1 MAMTSTN
8 AIEDSIAIVIVNYN
22 GASFLGSCLSAVM
35 EQSVKP
41 ERVIVVDNAST
52 DSSITIVES
61 DFPDVEIVRLSQNT
75 GFAAANN
82 NAFSLIKDCQWVALL
97 NPDTVAYP
105 NWICLL
111 KQAINKYRDTS
122 VFSCRLEDMNNPSK
136 LDGTGDQYHVTG
148 LSWRRDHGASTS
160 INRSVEEGVFSPC
173 AAAALYRLDDVV
185 SVGMFDE
192 SYFCYNED
200 TDLMFRMRLKGKHC
214 LHLDHCVVRHA
225 GSGITGTQSDFSV
238 YYGHRNLVWTYFKN
252 MPPFL
257 LWLYLPQHI
266 LLNLVTIIYFTL
278 KGRFR
283 VIVRAKWHALCGL
296 PRILRMRESIH
307 KSDNVSHAVV
317 ANSMIR
323 NPLAAYFNRYE
334 K

>member
-1 MAMTSTN
+1 MTSIKVVE
-8 AIEDSIAIVIVNYN
+8 ASVAVVIVNYN
-22 GASFLGSCLSAVM
+22 GANFLKACLSSISQ
-35 EQSVKP
+35 QSVKP
-41 ERVIVVDNAST
+41 ERVIVIDNAST
-52 DSSITIVES
+52 DSSIEIIET
-61 DFPDVEIVRLSQNT
+61 DFPEIELVKLSQNS

-82 NAFSLIKDCQWVALL
+82 TAFSLIENCNWVALL
-97 NPDTVAYP
+97 NPDTIAPVS
-105 NWICLL
+105 WVEKL
-111 KQAINKYRDTS
+111 KQAISQYPENS
-122 VFSCRLEDMNNPSK
+122 VFSCRLEDMNDSSK

-173 AAAALYRLDDVV
+173 AAAALYRLEDVV
-185 SVGMFDE
+185 SAGMFDE

-200 TDLMFRMRLKGKHC
+200 TDLMFRMRLKGKSC

-225 GSGITGTQSDFSV
+225 GSGITGAQSDFSV

-252 MPPFL
+252 MPSFL

-266 LLNLVTIIYFTL
+266 LLNLVSIVYFTM
-278 KGRFR
+278 KGRFK

-296 PRILRMRESIH
+296 PRILRMRRSIH
-307 KSDNVSHAVV
+307 QPDNVSSSVIV
-317 ANSMIR
+317 NSMIR
-323 NPLAAYFNRYE
+323 NPLAAYLNRYE